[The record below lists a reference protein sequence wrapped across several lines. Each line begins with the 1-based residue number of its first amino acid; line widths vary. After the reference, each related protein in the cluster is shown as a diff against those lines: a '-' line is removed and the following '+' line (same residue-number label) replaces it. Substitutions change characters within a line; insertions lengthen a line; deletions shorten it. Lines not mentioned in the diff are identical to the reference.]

1 LRISNGADP
10 ADGASVPATGAIGVG
25 LAVAFVCLGLIVR
38 SGPTAFDTAVVA
50 AVAAIATG
58 LLRTVLDAFS
68 LVGKPIIWDVAVVAI
83 AVALAHRGRRR
94 DGSKLVG
101 WLLVAELAAEVA
113 KILFDR
119 VRPGNVAVSDII
131 TQASYPSGH
140 VTRTVVSFGLIAF
153 IGTTRGQARAVAVG
167 LAAVLS
173 LLMGVARVAAGEH
186 WPTDVVGGFLLAGVI
201 LCLAAVD
208 AVRNE
213 RRRSVSRAA
222 R

>member
-1 LRISNGADP
+1 LRGSYG
-10 ADGASVPATGAIGVG
+10 ADGADGTTVSAIGVG
-25 LAVAFVCLGLIVR
+25 LAVAFVCLGLIAR

-50 AVAAIATG
+50 GVAAIATG
-58 LLRTVLDAFS
+58 WVRTVLDAFS

-83 AVALAHRGRRR
+83 AVALAYRGRRR
-94 DGSKLVG
+94 DGFVLVG

-113 KILFDR
+113 KLLFDR

-140 VTRTVVSFGLIAF
+140 VTRTVVALGLLVV
-153 IGTTRGQARAVAVG
+153 IGTMPGRARLLAIG

-173 LLMGVARVAAGEH
+173 LLMGAARIAAGEH
-186 WPTDVVGGFLLAGVI
+186 WPTDVIGGFLVAGVV
-201 LCLAAVD
+201 LCLAALETSRD
-208 AVRNE
+208 Q